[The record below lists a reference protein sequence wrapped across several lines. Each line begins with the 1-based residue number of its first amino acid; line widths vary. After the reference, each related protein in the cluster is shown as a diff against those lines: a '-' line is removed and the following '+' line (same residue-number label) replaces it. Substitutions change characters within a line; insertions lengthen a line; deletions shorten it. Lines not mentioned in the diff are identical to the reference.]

1 MRADVP
7 MGHPAVVTAPEVE
20 ARLREPVPS
29 TQVLDRYSGVRLT
42 QEPDDLLVS
51 IPLLHV
57 QSPSVI
63 GLDSK
68 SVLLK

>member
-29 TQVLDRYSGVRLT
+29 TQVLDRYSGVRLAQNT
-42 QEPDDLLVS
+42 MICSSEYRFFMSNLLR
-51 IPLLHV
+51 L
-57 QSPSVI
+57 
-63 GLDSK
+63 
-68 SVLLK
+68 